1 MAKVALTS
9 AISDW
14 DLACI
19 TSNKPSALDLG
30 KPLASRA
37 LDVSGTVA
45 FLKVHGSDDGVGGD
59 RGLVENRRQ
68 AAASRR
74 TSIVLLEERERE
86 TERRVRA
93 GFETRKEPLY
103 LSSF

>member
-37 LDVSGTVA
+37 RVSGTVA

-59 RGLVENRRQ
+59 RGLVENRRL

-74 TSIVLLEERERE
+74 TAIVLLEERERE